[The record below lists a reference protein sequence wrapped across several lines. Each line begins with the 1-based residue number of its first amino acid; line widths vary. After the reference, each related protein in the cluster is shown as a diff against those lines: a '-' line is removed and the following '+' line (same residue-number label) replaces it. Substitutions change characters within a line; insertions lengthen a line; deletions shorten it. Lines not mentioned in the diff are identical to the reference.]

1 MASNTEKRIT
11 AKMVLD
17 STGYNSSIKGINSEM
32 KKHQSELKLASQG
45 IKSFGKD
52 SEKLKSVQESLSK
65 QVELHSKKVDL
76 YKQAM
81 EKTTSK
87 MKDNIKERD
96 KLKESLDKANRKYD
110 ETVKLYGKESH
121 EAKKAKKEVDNLTE
135 EYKKKEKAV
144 KSNARSIQNYET
156 NMNKANA
163 QVVKTKAEL
172 EKINNELARSNNKW
186 LQASDGFKKSSER
199 LKNVGS
205 TISGVGD
212 KILKLTAP
220 LAAGGMAGLK
230 FATDFENSIA
240 KVSTIA
246 DTTQVPI
253 NDLRKGILKLSN
265 DTGIAS
271 TEIAGNVYDAI
282 SAGQKTGDAVNFVGN
297 STKLAKA
304 GFAEAGQSLDLLTT
318 ILNSY
323 ELEAKEVTRVSDI
336 LINTQ
341 NKGKVTVGELSA
353 SMGKVVPTAKAFGV
367 NLEQV
372 ATGYAIMTA
381 KGIKAAE
388 TTTYMNSM
396 FNEMGK
402 SGTKASDTIKEISG
416 KSFQDLIK
424 EGKSVG
430 DILAMMKDHADK
442 NKLSLADMFGSA
454 EAGKAALILA
464 NNAGQ
469 DFNTMLKNM
478 NNTAG
483 ATDKAFEKVTNTTG
497 ERFKK
502 SLNKVKNEAIRLG
515 DAIAPMMDKLSSGI
529 GIIANKLNGLSKE
542 QLDSYVKWGMIAI
555 ASGGALK
562 VLGGGI
568 STIGNIAGGLSKL
581 TGWLGKASTG
591 AKVAEGATKGLSLGT
606 KALGLASKASTL
618 ALNPWSIAIAGVG
631 IAGYATY
638 KHLKKEAIPTV
649 DLFADKVQYSTKK
662 VKKANGEMEDSITKI
677 SEGTKKAV
685 GAYMKLDENAKKHL
699 TNLYINGTK
708 ITKDT
713 ADGIVKA
720 YKDMGTQIKDG
731 IDKDHKEQMKKMQ
744 EFFAKTQ
751 TITKEEQR
759 QMFTSLQEHNDKQK
773 VEIDQYEK
781 EIQAI
786 LDKASKEKR
795 ELKADEMKKIDE
807 IQEKMKV
814 TAVETLSEEEVESK
828 VILERLKAH
837 SERLTAEQAS
847 EVIKNAEKQRQ
858 GAVNKAEKQYDE
870 TVRNIIKM
878 RDESK
883 TITHDQAEKLIE
895 EAERQKKESID
906 KAGEM
911 KKTVVEKIKEMNKDT
926 MKNIDENDGHIKTKW
941 ENLKSW
947 FKNNPILR
955 NVKTVMQKS
964 QAELE
969 GVGRNWTGTNYWRG
983 GLTYLHD
990 QPGTNNNYE
999 LYDLPRGSRIYNHD
1013 ASEDLVI
1020 KTAENVATKV
1030 ANSVLKNFQGM
1041 ESGGQEQT
1049 IIVPV
1054 NIDGR
1059 EIARITAKPM
1069 SEELGKLNKRGGLGY
1084 V

>member
-45 IKSFGKD
+45 LKSFGKD

-65 QVELHSKKVDL
+65 QVELHSKKVDI
-76 YKQAM
+76 YKQSI

-96 KLKESLDKANRKYD
+96 KLKESLDKANRKYG
-110 ETVKLYGKESH
+110 EAVRIYGKEST
-121 EAKKAKKEVDNLTE
+121 EAKKAKEEVDRLTQE
-135 EYKKKEKAV
+135 HKKASKAV
-144 KSNARSIQNYET
+144 ETNAKQVQNYET

-163 QVVKTKAEL
+163 QMVRTEGEL
-172 EKINNELARSNNKW
+172 RRINEELARNNNKW

-230 FATDFENSIA
+230 LATDFENSIA

-469 DFNTMLKNM
+469 DFNIMLKDM

-483 ATDKAFEKVTNTTG
+483 ATDKAFGKVTNTTG

-542 QLDSYVKWGMIAI
+542 QLDSYVKWGMIAV

-581 TGWLGKASTG
+581 TGWLGKTSL
-591 AKVAEGATKGLSLGT
+591 ATKGASVATGVAS
-606 KALGLASKASTL
+606 KGMGAMGLATKASTL
-618 ALNPWSIAIAGVG
+618 LLNPWAIGIGAVTLAGVG
-631 IAGYATY
+631 LA
-638 KHLKKEAIPTV
+638 KHLKKDAVPSV
-649 DLFADKVQYSTKK
+649 DLFADKVEHTTEVVTTAS
-662 VKKANGEMEDSITKI
+662 GELENKMVTTTTKI
-677 SEGTKKAV
+677 SEETKKQV
-685 GAYMKLDENAKKHL
+685 GAYMELDKGAEKSL
-699 TNLYINGTK
+699 TDLYVNGTK
-708 ITKDT
+708 ISDKTSKSLT
-713 ADGIVKA
+713 ETYIQ
-720 YKDMGTQIKDG
+720 MTTQIKTG
-731 IDKDHKEQMKKMQ
+731 MDKHYNNQVETLKK
-744 EFFAKTQ
+744 FLNNSKN
-751 TITKEEQR
+751 ITKEEQ
-759 QMFTSLQEHNDKQK
+759 QKMLGDLKKHNEKQK
-773 VEIDQYEK
+773 REIDSYEK
-781 EIQAI
+781 RIKEIVN
-786 LDKASKEKR
+786 KASKENR
-795 ELKADEMKKIDE
+795 ELKKEEQQEINS
-807 IQEKMKV
+807 IQEKMR
-814 TAVETLSEEEVESK
+814 TNAVKTLSASEVEQK
-828 VILERLKAH
+828 VIMERLK
-837 SERLTAEQAS
+837 SYSSRITAEQAS
-847 EVIKNAEKQRQ
+847 VVIKNAEKQKQ
-858 GAVNKAEKQYDE
+858 ESVSAAEKQYDE

-878 RDESK
+878 RDETK

-895 EAERQKKESID
+895 EAERQKEESIT

-911 KKTVVEKIKEMNKDT
+911 KKTVVQKIKEMNEDSL
-926 MKNIDENDGHIKTKW
+926 KNIDETDGHIMTKW
-941 ENLKSW
+941 ESLKNW
-947 FKNNPILR
+947 FANNPIIR
-955 NVKTVMQKS
+955 WIKTKTSGGGGSVDS
-964 QAELE
+964 
-969 GVGRNWTGTNYWRG
+969 NWTGNNYFRG
-983 GLTYLHD
+983 GLTTLHER
-990 QPGTNNNYE
+990 GE
-999 LYDLPRGSRIYNHD
+999 EIYDLPKGTRIYN
-1013 ASEDLVI
+1013 AERSEQMVLE
-1020 KTAENVATKV
+1020 TAEQVATRV
-1030 ANSVLKNFQGM
+1030 ANSVLNGFNGGTNGINVTQNIYSPTPSPSEVARQTKN
-1041 ESGGQEQT
+1041 SL
-1049 IIVPV
+1049 
-1054 NIDGR
+1054 R
-1059 EIARITAKPM
+1059 ELA
-1069 SEELGKLNKRGGLGY
+1069 LQL
-1084 V
+1084 